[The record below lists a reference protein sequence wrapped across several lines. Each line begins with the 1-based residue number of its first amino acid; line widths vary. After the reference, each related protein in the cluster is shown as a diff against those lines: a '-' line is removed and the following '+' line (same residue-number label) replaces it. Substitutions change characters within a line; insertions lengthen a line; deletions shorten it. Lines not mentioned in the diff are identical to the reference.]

1 MSEKKRFLITGSPKL
16 ESLIFLL
23 RNVFSIKEPSNDFNK
38 DYETDKFI
46 ITIACDLERANFNF
60 KSFQTRCNNIRRNLR
75 AIITIEN
82 LNPRPETLNNSM
94 KKLGEI
100 FSSSELEKSLYV
112 IFTSNDNIDETYIRE
127 SFLQFNVVFDI
138 LGISNEINKNKF
150 AKDRV
155 HLLEKINLEKLN
167 SKTVSI
173 ITQPKQKCSCI
184 II

>member
-23 RNVFSIKEPSNDFNK
+23 RNVFSIKEPSNDLNK

-46 ITIACDLERANFNF
+46 VTIACDLERANFNF
-60 KSFQTRCNNIRRNLR
+60 ESFQTRCNNIRKNLR

-82 LNPRPETLNNSM
+82 LNPRPETLMNSM

-127 SFLQFNVVFDI
+127 SFLQFNAVFDI
-138 LGISNEINKNKF
+138 
-150 AKDRV
+150 
-155 HLLEKINLEKLN
+155 
-167 SKTVSI
+167 
-173 ITQPKQKCSCI
+173 
-184 II
+184 